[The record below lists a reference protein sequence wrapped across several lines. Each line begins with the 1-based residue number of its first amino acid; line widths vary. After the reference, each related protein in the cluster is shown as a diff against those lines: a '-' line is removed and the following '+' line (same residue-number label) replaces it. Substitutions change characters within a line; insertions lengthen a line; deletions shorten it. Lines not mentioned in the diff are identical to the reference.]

1 MQSKIYTNSEPA
13 GGINISY
20 TLSKHS
26 VSQMLDTASLQALF
40 KPHTQRAVF
49 NDNLYNGMEN

>member
-1 MQSKIYTNSEPA
+1 MLIRYFLTVYFLQVQSKIYTNSEPA

-26 VSQMLDTASLQALF
+26 ISQMLDTG
-40 KPHTQRAVF
+40 
-49 NDNLYNGMEN
+49 NLTSPI